1 MANLTMPR
9 LGETVTEGTV
19 VRWLKEEGQKVE
31 QDEMIVEIS
40 TDKVD
45 TEIPAPTG
53 GVVKKILIAAGDK
66 VEVGTQLAVIGD
78 EAEAGPEEKTEPP
91 AAKAAGPKKLK
102 AAPEPGREKAGEPRV
117 LSPIVRKLAK
127 EHGVDLAQIE
137 GTGRDGRITKSDV
150 LGALEEGKP
159 AAPPEAPKP
168 PARPGDRQEIR
179 PLSHVR
185 KMIAEHM
192 VRSVKTSAH
201 VTAVIEVNM
210 ERIVNLRLAH
220 KVEVKEREGFSLTY
234 LPFVCRA
241 LIQTLDRWPTLN
253 AELDGDNLIIKRYV
267 NLGIA
272 VAIPD
277 GLIVPVIKGADDLN
291 IIGLA
296 RAINDLSTRTRAGQL
311 KPDEV
316 HEGTFTIT
324 NPGSFGTS
332 MQTPI
337 INQPQVGIVSLD
349 AIVRRPVV
357 VDSAIGI
364 RHMAN
369 LSLSYDHRVNDGAV
383 AAQFLSDLRGRLETA
398 DFGDELLSS

>member
-19 VRWLKEEGQKVE
+19 VRWLKKEGQQVE
-31 QDEMIVEIS
+31 PDEMIVEIS

-45 TEIPAPTG
+45 TEIPSPTG
-53 GVVKKILIAAGDK
+53 GVVQKILVPAGDK
-66 VEVGTQLAVIGD
+66 VEVGTELAVIGD
-78 EAEAGPEEKTEPP
+78 GAR
-91 AAKAAGPKKLK
+91 
-102 AAPEPGREKAGEPRV
+102 AAPEAKLEPEPRKAEPEAKPAPAEERPRV

-127 EHGVDLAQIE
+127 EHGVDLSQVQ

-150 LGALEEGKP
+150 MGLLEAGKP
-159 AAPPEAPKP
+159 AGPEAPKP
-168 PARPGDRQEIR
+168 EAPKPRVEPGDRQEIR
-179 PLSHVR
+179 PLSHIR

-210 ERIVNLRLAH
+210 EKIVNLRLAH
-220 KVEVKEREGFSLTY
+220 KQEVKEREGFSLTY

-253 AELDGDNLIIKRYV
+253 AELDGDDLVIKRYV

-272 VAIPD
+272 VAVPD

-296 RAINDLSTRTRAGQL
+296 RAINDLSTRTRAGRL
-311 KPDEV
+311 GPDEV

-324 NPGSFGTS
+324 NPGSFGTT

-337 INQPQVGIVSLD
+337 INQPQVGILSLD

-357 VDSAIGI
+357 FDSSIGI

-369 LSLSYDHRVNDGAV
+369 LSLSYDHRVNDGAI
-383 AAQFLSDLRGRLETA
+383 AAQFLSDLKGRLEAA
-398 DFGDELLSS
+398 DFGDELLST